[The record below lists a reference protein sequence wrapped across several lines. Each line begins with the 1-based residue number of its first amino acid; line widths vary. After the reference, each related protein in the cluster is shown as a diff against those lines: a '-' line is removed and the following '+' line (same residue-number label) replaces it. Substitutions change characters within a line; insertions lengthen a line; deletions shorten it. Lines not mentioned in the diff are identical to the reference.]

1 MINDTTLQI
10 LQEKDVPYVPQQW
23 EYVERMW
30 PDDKEKQVRK
40 YLAIMNLCA
49 YRLLRWKDSYMW
61 EGR

>member
-10 LQEKDVPYVPQQW
+10 LQEKDVPYVPHQW

-30 PDDKEKQVRK
+30 PDDKEKQIRK

>member
-1 MINDTTLQI
+1 MINDATLQI
-10 LQEKDVPYVPQQW
+10 LQEKDVPYVPYQW

-30 PDDKEKQVRK
+30 PDDTEKQIRK